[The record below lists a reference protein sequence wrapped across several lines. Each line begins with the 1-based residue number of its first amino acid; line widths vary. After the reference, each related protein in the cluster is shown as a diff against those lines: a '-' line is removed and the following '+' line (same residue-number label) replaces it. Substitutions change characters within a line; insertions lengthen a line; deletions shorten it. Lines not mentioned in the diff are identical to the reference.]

1 MSETRYIEL
10 LAPAKNLEVGR
21 VAIDSGADAVYIG
34 GPAFGAR
41 KAAGNSLE
49 DIAELCRYAHVLGVR
64 VFTTLNTLLR
74 DDEMDEAVRLACAF
88 RQIGVDAILI
98 QDLRL
103 ARVLLE
109 MGGFEHML
117 HASTQCD
124 VRDLRRVQ
132 ELENMGF
139 SQVVLARE
147 LSYAEMKHIREHTAV
162 ALEAFVHGALC
173 VSYSGA
179 CYLSEAVCGR
189 SANRGEC
196 AQMCRLTY
204 DVLDEN
210 KRELLH
216 QKHVLSLRDLDR
228 SHHLRELLD
237 AGITTLKIEGRLKDA
252 DYVRNVVAYYRGLLD
267 DIFRSSTTYAQASR
281 GITRI
286 QFKPDPTKTFHR
298 GATEYFSFFSAGDT
312 PDKRP
317 ADLVNMDTPKSTG
330 EFLGYTPIKNSW
342 GLQNGDG
349 LVVGDQGLYW
359 PTRQRFPEGLPVYR
373 TYNADFQ
380 RQLSAK
386 DATKRVLPVKILF
399 SDTPDGFSIEITP
412 ISPIRPTTPAAS
424 TAYAAPAAP
433 ISPITPIPPTS
444 PTISTSPTS
453 PTIHPALIAPIL
465 LSFPA
470 EKVPATNADR
480 AEAVVRQQLG
490 KLGDTPFEA
499 SEVDIRWSQ
508 PYFLPAST
516 LNSYRRT
523 AVDALLTA
531 LTQIPHAPATSS
543 IPSTSSIPATST
555 IPSTPTAPATSTIPS
570 TPTTSATPAASS
582 IPATPTTP
590 ISPISPINPIGPIIP
605 TSPTSSTSSTSST
618 SLTSPTIRPSLI
630 SPISPIYGSSA
641 LPSSLMT
648 CRYCLLHELG
658 CCKRLNPRK
667 TGVPTYLRRGDLLLR
682 IQTDC
687 RSCLMTLETP

>member
-1 MSETRYIEL
+1 MCETRYIEL

-49 DIAELCRYAHVLGVR
+49 DIAELCRYAHIFGVR

-109 MGGFEHML
+109 MGGFEHLL

-147 LSYAEMKHIREHTAV
+147 LSYAEMKHIREHTTV

-228 SHHLRELLD
+228 SHHLRELLY
-237 AGITTLKIEGRLKDA
+237 AGITTFKIEGRLKDA

-286 QFKPDPTKTFHR
+286 QFKPDPAKTFHR

-349 LVVGDQGLYW
+349 LVVGDQGFYW
-359 PTRQRFPEGLPVYR
+359 PSRQRFPEGLPVYR

-412 ISPIRPTTPAAS
+412 TTPAAS
-424 TAYAAPAAP
+424 TAYAAPAASITPSTP
-433 ISPITPIPPTS
+433 ISSITPTVHTS
-444 PTISTSPTS
+444 PTSSTSSTS
-453 PTIHPALIAPIL
+453 PTIHPAPIAPIL

-523 AVDALLTA
+523 AVDALITA
-531 LTQIPHAPATSS
+531 LTQIPHAPATF
-543 IPSTSSIPATST
+543 SIPATST
-555 IPSTPTAPATSTIPS
+555 
-570 TPTTSATPAASS
+570 SATPAT
-582 IPATPTTP
+582 PATPISSAAPIPSAAPTTP
-590 ISPISPINPIGPIIP
+590 ISPIGPIIP
-605 TSPTSSTSSTSST
+605 TSPTSYTSSTSSTSST

-630 SPISPIYGSSA
+630 SPISPIYGSSP
-641 LPSSLMT
+641 LPSALMT

>member
-49 DIAELCRYAHVLGVR
+49 DIAELCRYAHVFGVR

-109 MGGFEHML
+109 MGGFEHLL

-132 ELENMGF
+132 ELEYMGF

-147 LSYAEMKHIREHTAV
+147 LSYAEMKHIREHTTV

-179 CYLSEAVCGR
+179 CYLSESVCGR

-286 QFKPDPTKTFHR
+286 QFKPDPAKTFHR

-349 LVVGDQGLYW
+349 LVVGDQGFYW
-359 PTRQRFPEGLPVYR
+359 PTRQRFPEGFPVYR

-424 TAYAAPAAP
+424 ITPSTP
-433 ISPITPIPPTS
+433 ISPITPTVPTS
-444 PTISTSPTS
+444 PTSSTSSTS
-453 PTIHPALIAPIL
+453 PTIHPAPIAPIL

-470 EKVPATNADR
+470 DKVPAQNADR

-523 AVDALLTA
+523 AVDALLRTLFA
-531 LTQIPHAPATSS
+531 RPTPTSS
-543 IPSTSSIPATST
+543 
-555 IPSTPTAPATSTIPS
+555 
-570 TPTTSATPAASS
+570 
-582 IPATPTTP
+582 TTP
-590 ISPISPINPIGPIIP
+590 DVPIGPIG
-605 TSPTSSTSSTSST
+605 
-618 SLTSPTIRPSLI
+618 
-630 SPISPIYGSSA
+630 PIYGSSS
-641 LPSSLMT
+641 LPSALMT

-667 TGVPTYLRRGDLLLR
+667 TGIPTYLRRGDLLLR

>member
-49 DIAELCRYAHVLGVR
+49 DIAELCRYAHIFGVR

-109 MGGFEHML
+109 MGGFEHLL

-147 LSYAEMKHIREHTAV
+147 LSYAEMKHIREHTTV

-267 DIFRSSTTYAQASR
+267 DIFRSSATYAQASR

-286 QFKPDPTKTFHR
+286 QFKPDPAKTFHR

-349 LVVGDQGLYW
+349 LVVGDQGFYW

-412 ISPIRPTTPAAS
+412 ISPAAS
-424 TAYAAPAAP
+424 TAYATLA
-433 ISPITPIPPTS
+433 TPTVHTS
-444 PTISTSPTS
+444 PTSSTSSTSSTS
-453 PTIHPALIAPIL
+453 PTIHPAPIAPIL

-523 AVDALLTA
+523 AVDALITA
-531 LTQIPHAPATSS
+531 LTQIPHAPATS
-543 IPSTSSIPATST
+543 
-555 IPSTPTAPATSTIPS
+555 
-570 TPTTSATPAASS
+570 
-582 IPATPTTP
+582 
-590 ISPISPINPIGPIIP
+590 ISPIGPIIP
-605 TSPTSSTSSTSST
+605 TSPTNYTSSTSSTSST

-630 SPISPIYGSSA
+630 SPISPIYGSSP
-641 LPSSLMT
+641 LPSALMT
-648 CRYCLLHELG
+648 CRYCLLYELG

-667 TGVPTYLRRGDLLLR
+667 TCIPTYLRRGDLLLR

>member
-49 DIAELCRYAHVLGVR
+49 DIAELCRYAHVFGVR

-147 LSYAEMKHIREHTAV
+147 LSYAEMKHIREHTTV

-330 EFLGYTPIKNSW
+330 EFLGYTPIKDSW

-399 SDTPDGFSIEITP
+399 CDTPDGFSIEITP

-555 IPSTPTAPATSTIPS
+555 IPSTPTTSIPS
-570 TPTTSATPAASS
+570 A
-582 IPATPTTP
+582 TP
-590 ISPISPINPIGPIIP
+590 ISPISPISPIGPIIP

>member
-1 MSETRYIEL
+1 MSETRCIEL

-49 DIAELCRYAHVLGVR
+49 DIAELCRYAHIFGVR

-74 DDEMDEAVRLACAF
+74 DDELNEAVRLACAF

-109 MGGFEHML
+109 MGGFEHLL

-132 ELENMGF
+132 ELENMGL

-147 LSYAEMKHIREHTAV
+147 LSYAEMKHIREHTTV

-286 QFKPDPTKTFHR
+286 QFKPDPAKTFHR

-330 EFLGYTPIKNSW
+330 EFLGYTPIKDSW

-349 LVVGDQGLYW
+349 LVVGDQGFYW
-359 PTRQRFPEGLPVYR
+359 PSRQRFPEGLPVYR

-399 SDTPDGFSIEITP
+399 SDTPDGFSVEIT
-412 ISPIRPTTPAAS
+412 PTTPAAS
-424 TAYAAPAAP
+424 TAYAAPAASITPSTP
-433 ISPITPIPPTS
+433 ISPITPTVHTSSTS
-444 PTISTSPTS
+444 PTSPTS
-453 PTIHPALIAPIL
+453 PTIHPAPVAPIL

-516 LNSYRRT
+516 LNSYRRI
-523 AVDALLTA
+523 AVDALITA

-543 IPSTSSIPATST
+543 IPSTPTVPATSSTPAAST
-555 IPSTPTAPATSTIPS
+555 IPSTPTAPATSF
-570 TPTTSATPAASS
+570 TPAASTILS
-582 IPATPTTP
+582 TPTAP
-590 ISPISPINPIGPIIP
+590 ISPIGPIIP
-605 TSPTSSTSSTSST
+605 TSLTSSTSSTSPTSSST
-618 SLTSPTIRPSLI
+618 PI
-630 SPISPIYGSSA
+630 SPISPIYGSSP
-641 LPSSLMT
+641 LPSALMT

-667 TGVPTYLRRGDLLLR
+667 TGIPTYLRRGDLLLR

>member
-49 DIAELCRYAHVLGVR
+49 DIAELCRYAHVFGVR

-109 MGGFEHML
+109 MGGFEHLL

-147 LSYAEMKHIREHTAV
+147 LSYAEMKHIREHTTV

-267 DIFRSSTTYAQASR
+267 DIFRS
-281 GITRI
+281 
-286 QFKPDPTKTFHR
+286 
-298 GATEYFSFFSAGDT
+298 
-312 PDKRP
+312 
-317 ADLVNMDTPKSTG
+317 
-330 EFLGYTPIKNSW
+330 
-342 GLQNGDG
+342 
-349 LVVGDQGLYW
+349 
-359 PTRQRFPEGLPVYR
+359 
-373 TYNADFQ
+373 
-380 RQLSAK
+380 
-386 DATKRVLPVKILF
+386 
-399 SDTPDGFSIEITP
+399 
-412 ISPIRPTTPAAS
+412 
-424 TAYAAPAAP
+424 
-433 ISPITPIPPTS
+433 
-444 PTISTSPTS
+444 
-453 PTIHPALIAPIL
+453 
-465 LSFPA
+465 
-470 EKVPATNADR
+470 
-480 AEAVVRQQLG
+480 
-490 KLGDTPFEA
+490 
-499 SEVDIRWSQ
+499 
-508 PYFLPAST
+508 
-516 LNSYRRT
+516 
-523 AVDALLTA
+523 
-531 LTQIPHAPATSS
+531 
-543 IPSTSSIPATST
+543 
-555 IPSTPTAPATSTIPS
+555 
-570 TPTTSATPAASS
+570 
-582 IPATPTTP
+582 
-590 ISPISPINPIGPIIP
+590 
-605 TSPTSSTSSTSST
+605 
-618 SLTSPTIRPSLI
+618 
-630 SPISPIYGSSA
+630 
-641 LPSSLMT
+641 
-648 CRYCLLHELG
+648 
-658 CCKRLNPRK
+658 
-667 TGVPTYLRRGDLLLR
+667 
-682 IQTDC
+682 
-687 RSCLMTLETP
+687 

>member
-1 MSETRYIEL
+1 MSETRCIEL

-49 DIAELCRYAHVLGVR
+49 DIAELCRYAHIFGVR

-109 MGGFEHML
+109 MGGFEHLL

-147 LSYAEMKHIREHTAV
+147 LSYAEMKHIREHTTV

-286 QFKPDPTKTFHR
+286 QFKPDPAKTFHR

-349 LVVGDQGLYW
+349 LVVGDQGFYW

-399 SDTPDGFSIEITP
+399 CDTPDGFSIEITP
-412 ISPIRPTTPAAS
+412 ISPAAS
-424 TAYAAPAAP
+424 TAYAAPAASITPSTP
-433 ISPITPIPPTS
+433 ISSITPTVHTS
-444 PTISTSPTS
+444 PTSSTSSTS
-453 PTIHPALIAPIL
+453 PTIHHAPIAPIL

-470 EKVPATNADR
+470 DKVPATNADR

-523 AVDALLTA
+523 AVDALITA
-531 LTQIPHAPATSS
+531 LTQIPHAPATS
-543 IPSTSSIPATST
+543 TTPAASASPT
-555 IPSTPTAPATSTIPS
+555 TPTAP
-570 TPTTSATPAASS
+570 
-582 IPATPTTP
+582 
-590 ISPISPINPIGPIIP
+590 ISPIG
-605 TSPTSSTSSTSST
+605 
-618 SLTSPTIRPSLI
+618 
-630 SPISPIYGSSA
+630 PISPIYGSSP
-641 LPSSLMT
+641 LPSALMT
-648 CRYCLLHELG
+648 CRYCLLRELG

-667 TGVPTYLRRGDLLLR
+667 TGIPTYLRRGDLLLR

>member
-49 DIAELCRYAHVLGVR
+49 DIAELCRYAHVFGAR

-109 MGGFEHML
+109 MGGFEHLL

-147 LSYAEMKHIREHTAV
+147 LSYAEMKHIREHTTV

-286 QFKPDPTKTFHR
+286 QFKPDPAKTFHR
-298 GATEYFSFFSAGDT
+298 GAIEYFSFFSAGDT

-349 LVVGDQGLYW
+349 LVVGDQGFYW

-412 ISPIRPTTPAAS
+412 ITPATPTTPAAS
-424 TAYAAPAAP
+424 TAYAAPVASITP
-433 ISPITPIPPTS
+433 STPVSPITPTVHTS
-444 PTISTSPTS
+444 PTSSTSSTS
-453 PTIHPALIAPIL
+453 PTIHPAPIAPIL

-531 LTQIPHAPATSS
+531 LTQIPHAPATTS
-543 IPSTSSIPATST
+543 IPATISIPATTSIPATSS
-555 IPSTPTAPATSTIPS
+555 IPSAALRTFP
-570 TPTTSATPAASS
+570 ASS
-582 IPATPTTP
+582 TA
-590 ISPISPINPIGPIIP
+590 
-605 TSPTSSTSSTSST
+605 
-618 SLTSPTIRPSLI
+618 IRPASLSRTLVLLAI
-630 SPISPIYGSSA
+630 LVRLALLALLVRLVLLVLLSVLVSLAPSA
-641 LPSSLMT
+641 LFM
-648 CRYCLLHELG
+648 
-658 CCKRLNPRK
+658 
-667 TGVPTYLRRGDLLLR
+667 VLLLPFPR
-682 IQTDC
+682 L
-687 RSCLMTLETP
+687 S